1 MLSQVIKNI
10 NKINMESLE
19 KQKQPILPEGYSY
32 HPEGYLWYILPVE
45 KFDTLPETVEVDG
58 RAFIKKAEFHVTVV
72 NARGIASEIAGP
84 DLRTMADIETNLQKM
99 LAEYVSKTPIEF
111 AHFENDLRLA
121 VSPERMSIAARCAML
136 NLEGYFAHIK
146 TVYDRE
152 FPIQPPHVSIYTSTG
167 AAVGID
173 SVDQMESFK
182 KIELPAV
189 QEVLSSI

>member
-1 MLSQVIKNI
+1 
-10 NKINMESLE
+10 MESLE

-84 DLRTMADIETNLQKM
+84 DLRTMAEIETNLQKM

>member
-84 DLRTMADIETNLQKM
+84 DLRTMAEIETNLQKM